1 MGLRIWDPIQGFRA
15 IFHELNIPTV
25 ATAASIT
32 SHKLQTMGDDL
43 TNLPNSIQTM
53 GDLTNI
59 IQTMDD
65 LTNLP
70 NIIQTMGDLI
80 NLRERFIE
88 NISFTLT
95 ITYVLAKLAF
105 FLLSHMP
112 QKCVS
117 IFAMLGGKKEKQ

>member
-1 MGLRIWDPIQGFRA
+1 
-15 IFHELNIPTV
+15 
-25 ATAASIT
+25 
-32 SHKLQTMGDDL
+32 MGDDL

-95 ITYVLAKLAF
+95 ITWGEKEEKNLHFTIFGLYVLT
-105 FLLSHMP
+105 
-112 QKCVS
+112 
-117 IFAMLGGKKEKQ
+117 